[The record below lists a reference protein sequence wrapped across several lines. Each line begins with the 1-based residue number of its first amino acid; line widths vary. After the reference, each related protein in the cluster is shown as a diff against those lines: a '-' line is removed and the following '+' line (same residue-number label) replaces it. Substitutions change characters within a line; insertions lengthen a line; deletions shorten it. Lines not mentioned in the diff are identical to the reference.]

1 MRDVT
6 YEFIQTLHAQSD
18 KESGVDFYYS
28 TYAFHMC
35 VECDKTIYS
44 QHRLISPRL
53 IEHSRNITNFLGTG
67 RPH

>member
-1 MRDVT
+1 MAR
-6 YEFIQTLHAQSD
+6 QSD
-18 KESGVDFYYS
+18 SHRPLKKKNLFLAHTLPQQLD
-28 TYAFHMC
+28 
-35 VECDKTIYS
+35 S